1 MATGLCRLDASGRS
15 CGSESRSWRDGKAG
29 RDDEPDLRVLG
40 ESDGFPPLPDTEY
53 LLCYD
58 PSSNNELAQ
67 VIYQAMES
75 YHNPWQYSPM
85 SAPEGD
91 DSDR

>member
-1 MATGLCRLDASGRS
+1 MAYRRYLIPNISICL
-15 CGSESRSWRDGKAG
+15 
-29 RDDEPDLRVLG
+29 
-40 ESDGFPPLPDTEY
+40 PPLPDTEY

-75 YHNPWQYSPM
+75 YHNPAMESYHNP
-85 SAPEGD
+85 
-91 DSDR
+91 